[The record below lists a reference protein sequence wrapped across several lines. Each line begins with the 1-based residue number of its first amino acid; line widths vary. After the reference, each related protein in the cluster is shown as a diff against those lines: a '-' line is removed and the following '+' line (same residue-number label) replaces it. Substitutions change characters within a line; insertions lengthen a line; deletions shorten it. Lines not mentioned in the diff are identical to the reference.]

1 MAKISVI
8 IPVYNIEKY
17 LIECLDSVT
26 NQTYKDTEIIC
37 INDGST
43 DGSLSILEEYSQN
56 DNRIKII
63 TKENEGQGVARN
75 IGIDIATGEY
85 VTFIDSDDYY
95 ASNEVLERMYS
106 KSITNDADLTM
117 FKGLAYSD
125 IKTEEMNDRLFNLNH
140 YLNYVEKE
148 NFKINI
154 HNFYEIID
162 RYPCVTWGILYK
174 TEFLK
179 KNNIKNINKKITQED
194 NGFFLKVCASFPTCN
209 FIDELAIKYRVNQ
222 ASTISKIDNN
232 KKQKDKDMQAV
243 LADTINYIE
252 NNKDLKISRKLIND
266 IKCSNQYYKYFAINI
281 KGILTYHWGRENKRI
296 RLLGF
301 PIYRNK
307 INIDNN
313 GKHIIKLFGLPIYI
327 KSVQSRSI

>member
-1 MAKISVI
+1 M
-8 IPVYNIEKY
+8 NF
-17 LIECLDSVT
+17 D
-26 NQTYKDTEIIC
+26 
-37 INDGST
+37 
-43 DGSLSILEEYSQN
+43 
-56 DNRIKII
+56 
-63 TKENEGQGVARN
+63 
-75 IGIDIATGEY
+75 
-85 VTFIDSDDYY
+85 
-95 ASNEVLERMYS
+95 VL
-106 KSITNDADLTM
+106 
-117 FKGLAYSD
+117 
-125 IKTEEMNDRLFNLNH
+125 
-140 YLNYVEKE
+140 
-148 NFKINI
+148 
-154 HNFYEIID
+154 
-162 RYPCVTWGILYK
+162 
-174 TEFLK
+174 
-179 KNNIKNINKKITQED
+179 KNINKKITQED